1 MLSEGHARP
10 EVIRTCLVLAVV
22 LAAALLRFVGLDWDG
37 TLGAHPDERYLVGVA
52 EALRWPDVVNP
63 LAVDASFPY
72 GHLPVYAL
80 ALARGVARNIDPLLV
95 GRGLAALLDLGTVL
109 LTYRLGQRVF
119 GAGPGL
125 FAAAMV
131 ALAPLHVQQA
141 HFCTADV
148 GLVFFTTGTLL
159 AAARLADSGQAR
171 DALLAGASAGFA
183 LGSKANAVFLLLPLG
198 AACILDPAGSGVRWR
213 HGSLC
218 GLALLA
224 CFVLCSPFAVV
235 DLPTFAEALAQQAA
249 IARGALDVPY
259 TRQFHGT
266 MPYVYPVLQQLRW
279 GLGLLPGLVAFGG
292 LAWRVGRAVQR
303 PPGPGE
309 WVLLAWAVPVLA
321 FFGGLYAKYPR
332 YVLPVIPTLAICG
345 AAVLSPRERPGG
357 LFGGRLALRCRGCP
371 QYALASII
379 VGCLLTRTGALV
391 SMLTK
396 PHPWAVASAY
406 LEAKMPPGATV
417 VVEAWD
423 QPLVPDSAG
432 KIYVL
437 PLTDEESAEKWER
450 ISAAVAEADY
460 LVVASRRGYGAL
472 ARWPER
478 YPETARYYRLLFEG
492 ALGLDPVACFG
503 RVPRV
508 GALLAYG
515 DDPTAGLDF
524 RLPEACAEK
533 ATVRMDWGR
542 LDESFVV
549 YDHPR
554 AIIFRRVGPPISA
567 LEVRALIVGE

>member
-1 MLSEGHARP
+1 VLVVML
-10 EVIRTCLVLAVV
+10 V
-22 LAAALLRFVGLDWDG
+22 AALLRFVGLDWDG

-52 EALRWPDVVNP
+52 EALHWPDVVNP
-63 LAVDASFPY
+63 LAVDRSFPY
-72 GHLPVYAL
+72 GHFPVYAL
-80 ALARGVARNIDPLLV
+80 ALAQGVAQDSDPLLV
-95 GRGLAALLDLGTVL
+95 GRGLAALLDLGTVV

-125 FAAAMV
+125 FASAMV

-141 HFCTADV
+141 HFYTADV
-148 GLVFFTTGTLL
+148 GLAFFTTSTLL
-159 AAARLADSGQAR
+159 AAARLADTGRVQ

-183 LGSKANAVFLLLPLG
+183 LSSKASGAFLLLPLG
-198 AACILDPAGSGVRWR
+198 AACVLDPARSGVRWR
-213 HGSLC
+213 HALLC

-224 CFVLCSPFAVV
+224 CFVLSSPFALA
-235 DLPTFAEALAQQAA
+235 DLRTFTQALAQQAA

-279 GLGLLPGLVAFGG
+279 GLGLLPGLAAFGG
-292 LAWRVGRAVQR
+292 LAWRVGRAVHR

-309 WVLLAWAVPVLA
+309 WVLLAWAVPVMA

-332 YVLPVIPTLAICG
+332 YVLPVVPTLAICG
-345 AAVLSPRERPGG
+345 AALLSPRDRPGG
-357 LFGGRLALRCRGCP
+357 LLGGRLGLRCHRWS
-371 QYALASII
+371 QYALATIV
-379 VGCLLTRTGALV
+379 VGCLLSRAGALV
-391 SMLTK
+391 GMLAR

-406 LEAKMPPGATV
+406 LDAMVPPGDTV

-423 QPLVPDSAG
+423 QPLAPEGAG
-432 KIYVL
+432 KIHVL

-450 ISAAVAEADY
+450 ISAVVAEADY

-508 GALLAYG
+508 GTLLAYE
-515 DDPTAGLDF
+515 DDPAAGLTF
-524 RLPEACAEK
+524 QLPEACAEK
-533 ATVRMDWGR
+533 AAVRIDWGR

-567 LEVRALIVGE
+567 RDIRALILGESE